1 MNSKKIWSLLL
12 LFAMSFSMLH
22 DYTFAVL
29 DGNHCSANK
38 CISELS
44 SASSTQ
50 TTDTLCKIHIEYHTA
65 YLFLE
70 KSAYIPIIQKRDD
83 FFAYNKMF
91 LSLDYFSFFKPPI
104 A

>member
-1 MNSKKIWSLLL
+1 MLLL
-12 LFAMSFSMLH
+12 LFAMSFSVLH

-29 DGNHCSANK
+29 DNHCS
-38 CISELS
+38 
-44 SASSTQ
+44 SACTSKASFEASNE
-50 TTDTLCKIHIEYHTA
+50 TTDTLCKIHTEYHTP

-83 FFAYNKMF
+83 FFTYNEMF

>member
-1 MNSKKIWSLLL
+1 MV
-12 LFAMSFSMLH
+12 H

-29 DGNHCSANK
+29 DGNHCSANG

-44 SASSTQ
+44 SASSTEK
-50 TTDTLCKIHIEYHTA
+50 TDTLCKIHIEYHTA

-70 KSAYIPIIQKRDD
+70 KSAYIPIIQKREH
-83 FFAYNKMF
+83 FFAYNEMF